1 MAPLKGV
8 APDAISCTV
17 RSGPLASGVVGIRR
31 PDGWLP
37 SVPAE
42 AGSDGAK
49 RDCGLWVAVS
59 GRVIAP
65 HAEVIVL
72 AAAVRGVATA
82 AMKGGVRTGPLAGA
96 RAGNRFAPASISLAL
111 DEDDAE
117 PPRRERVDTKAVV

>member
-1 MAPLKGV
+1 
-8 APDAISCTV
+8 
-17 RSGPLASGVVGIRR
+17 
-31 PDGWLP
+31 
-37 SVPAE
+37 VPAE

-117 PPRRERVDTKAVV
+117 PPRRERVGKRRRTQGSCRGGRTGNVGRVAPGGRGPVR